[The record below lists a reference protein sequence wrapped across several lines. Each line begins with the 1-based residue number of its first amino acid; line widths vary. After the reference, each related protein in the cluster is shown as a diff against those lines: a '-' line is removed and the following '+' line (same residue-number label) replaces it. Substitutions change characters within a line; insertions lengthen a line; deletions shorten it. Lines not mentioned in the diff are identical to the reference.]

1 MIKDFFQ
8 NTVYENL
15 LKFISK
21 ENSLAKNR
29 SKTFKNTSPKKMVS
43 KHM

>member
-8 NTVYENL
+8 NAIYEKL

-21 ENSLAKNR
+21 GKSLTKNR
-29 SKTFKNTSPKKMVS
+29 SKTFKNTSPMEMVS

>member
-1 MIKDFFQ
+1 MK
-8 NTVYENL
+8 NS

-29 SKTFKNTSPKKMVS
+29 SKTFKKYLIKEDGE
-43 KHM
+43 

>member
-8 NTVYENL
+8 NTIYEKL

-29 SKTFKNTSPKKMVS
+29 SKTFKKYLTKEDGE
-43 KHM
+43 